1 MNWLLRLAI
10 YMQYLGIYNKEDKL
24 GFGKAL
30 LVSLIAIVLVFL
42 VLCAIIGAVKLMQYI
57 YDKLGKKEQ
66 AQVAS
71 APVAQAAPK
80 KVEITDEDMMVAAL
94 IATIDYTSETKK
106 DVKVKSIRRIG

>member
-1 MNWLLRLAI
+1 MNLLLRLAI
-10 YMQYLGIYNKEDKL
+10 YDKEGHIYDDAAEL

-71 APVAQAAPK
+71 APVAQTAPK